1 MFIPTHP
8 ATQADDGIDSTA
20 LGVWPSG
27 TKRRQ
32 MIPKKS
38 DKKKYK
44 SFSEVEIVSIV
55 LNMLF
60 VAKGQSKESD
70 KPKRYFPQVYRSGGT
85 SLQRWL
91 RLLQGLLILIALDG
105 VTFLSLNWYCAPT
118 KNTTLVW
125 KVVYSLDVG
134 RVFIYWYENQKH
146 DINKVY
152 YMYDCQCTF
161 VGNALIDYTTSC
173 VVYV

>member
-70 KPKRYFPQVYRSGGT
+70 KPKRYFPQVYRSGGS

-91 RLLQGLLILIALDG
+91 WLLQGLLILIALDG
-105 VTFLSLNWYCAPT
+105 VTFLSLNWYALPQKIRLLYEKWFTVWMWVGCLFT
-118 KNTTLVW
+118 GKKIKNMILTRCTICTTASAHL
-125 KVVYSLDVG
+125 
-134 RVFIYWYENQKH
+134 
-146 DINKVY
+146 
-152 YMYDCQCTF
+152 
-161 VGNALIDYTTSC
+161 
-173 VVYV
+173 